1 VRLTA
6 LRESARQLA
15 RTTLS
20 RNSFATAAEA
30 YNAVVG
36 ARKLGWSEYRRLRAS
51 FPDRSM
57 PDDSMIQFS
66 IPDLMHPIL
75 VRRGTGD
82 AIEVVSSCLR
92 QVYGQYLP
100 SPPVALIVDA
110 GAFIGD
116 TTAWYLSRFPGAEV
130 IALEPDPANFTMVT
144 RNCSAYGAR
153 ATLLNAALWS
163 HRTRL
168 TLPAGRTATSDVS
181 VTATDDVTQTN
192 CVGLSPM
199 DILEIAGK
207 DEIDIFKC
215 DIEGAEVELFSSDCD
230 PWLSRTRSLYVDI
243 HSRHAREV
251 VTAATARHG
260 FVCRE
265 WRELLVF
272 HHG

>member
-1 VRLTA
+1 MRLNG
-6 LRESARQLA
+6 LRESARQIA
-15 RTTLS
+15 RATLPTS
-20 RNSFATAAEA
+20 SFATVAAA
-30 YNAVVG
+30 YNALLG
-36 ARKLGWSEYRRLRAS
+36 ASTLGWKEYRRLRETC
-51 FPDRSM
+51 PDKSA
-57 PDDSMIQFS
+57 PDESLIQFS
-66 IPDLMHPIL
+66 IPHLMHPVL

-82 AIEVVSSCLR
+82 AIELISSCLR

-100 SPPVALIVDA
+100 APPVRLIVDA

-116 TTAWYLSRFPGAEV
+116 TTSWYLSRFPDAAV
-130 IALEPDPANFTMVT
+130 VALEPDPANFTMVT

-181 VTATDDVTQTN
+181 VTATDDVTQAN
-192 CVGLSPM
+192 CAGLSPM

-243 HSRHAREV
+243 HSHRAFEV

-260 FVCRE
+260 FVCRR

-272 HHG
+272 HRG